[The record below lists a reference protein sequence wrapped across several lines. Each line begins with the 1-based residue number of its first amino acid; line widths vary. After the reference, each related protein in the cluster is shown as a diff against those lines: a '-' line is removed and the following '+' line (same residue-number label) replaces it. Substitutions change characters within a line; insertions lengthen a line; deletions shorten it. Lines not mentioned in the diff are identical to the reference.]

1 MTHTSDSDLVARC
14 LAGDRNSFNVLIDR
28 YHAVLLNMVRRMV
41 RNPEDAKDI
50 VQGVFLKAFERL
62 HLFNTNMKFFSW
74 LYRIAV
80 NETINFIESS
90 RVRSH
95 TGVADNSHWHTPES
109 EYNRSELVRQVEG
122 AMMQLPTVRCAAVP
136 RPPSGP
142 QGRFEIR
149 PHRSDRLKK
158 VSLGLHLFP
167 HQEPPQ
173 TLRHFCPSDDET
185 SNNFCDPGLYF
196 E

>member
-122 AMMQLPTVRCAAVP
+122 AMMQLDGSARALVV
-136 RPPSGP
+136 
-142 QGRFEIR
+142 
-149 PHRSDRLKK
+149 
-158 VSLGLHLFP
+158 
-167 HQEPPQ
+167 
-173 TLRHFCPSDDET
+173 LRHYAELSYRELGFIFDMPEKTIKSR
-185 SNNFCDPGLYF
+185 LYGARRSLARHLVRKGVSRF
-196 E
+196 DLTEATG